1 MDIMELIKKEYLIDL
16 ILEDVDED
24 MSAVISD
31 EYTSER
37 DTLFDMSVDQL
48 TRIAL
53 DRELI

>member
-31 EYTSER
+31 EYASER
-37 DTLFDMSVDQL
+37 DTLYDMTVNQL

>member
-1 MDIMELIKKEYLIDL
+1 MDIKELIKKEYLIDL

-24 MSAVISD
+24 MSAVVSD
-31 EYTSER
+31 EYAPER
-37 DTLFDMSVDQL
+37 DTLFEMSVNQL

>member
-1 MDIMELIKKEYLIDL
+1 MDIEELIKKERLIAL

-31 EYTSER
+31 EYAPER
-37 DTLFDMSVDQL
+37 DTLYDMTVNQL

>member
-1 MDIMELIKKEYLIDL
+1 MDIMKLIKKEYLIDL

-31 EYTSER
+31 EYASER

-48 TRIAL
+48 TLIAL

>member
-24 MSAVISD
+24 MSAVVSD
-31 EYTSER
+31 EYAPER
-37 DTLFDMSVDQL
+37 DTLYDMTVEQL

>member
-1 MDIMELIKKEYLIDL
+1 MDIEELIKKERLIAL

-31 EYTSER
+31 EYAPER